1 MRLFSMEAENSLT
14 IVDWEDGFIGLSR
27 KHGARKPFGF
37 QLERWR
43 CCPGSFECSIELFGW
58 MLVAYNEG
66 GPCHLEEFI
75 EIVEHPFVGTVNTE
89 RPAASTNG
97 KDWRTVP
104 SPASR

>member
-1 MRLFSMEAENSLT
+1 MRLFSMEAEDSLT
-14 IVDWEDGFIGLSR
+14 IVDWQDGFLGLSR
-27 KHGARKPFGF
+27 KQGDRKPFGF

-75 EIVEHPFVGTVNTE
+75 EIAQEPVAEIAKAS
-89 RPAASTNG
+89 RPTAGVTG